1 MAGRASGGRAPDPD
15 SKATGSLRSQ
25 LAARGLELRFA
36 FLFPSHLP
44 GSLRMKLGPSID
56 KLVETLKRLPGI
68 GPRSAQRIAF
78 HLLQHDREA
87 AVALGEALLAAAASV
102 GHCAKC
108 NTLTELSVCETCSD
122 PRRDASLLCVVETP
136 ADQLMIEQSL
146 SYQGLYFVLLGRLSP
161 LDGVGPREIKMER
174 LLARAADGVV
184 GEVVVATS
192 FTPEG
197 DATAHYISELLRAR
211 DPDLAVTRL
220 ARGVPAGAE
229 LEYTDV
235 NTIAQ
240 AMLDRRSA

>member
-1 MAGRASGGRAPDPD
+1 
-15 SKATGSLRSQ
+15 
-25 LAARGLELRFA
+25 
-36 FLFPSHLP
+36 
-44 GSLRMKLGPSID
+44 MKLGPSID
-56 KLVETLKRLPGI
+56 KLVDALKRLPGV

-78 HLLQHDREA
+78 HLLQHDRDA
-87 AVALGEALLAAAASV
+87 AVALGEALLGAAAAV

-108 NTLTELSVCETCSD
+108 NTLTESEVCETCGD
-122 PRRDASLLCVVETP
+122 ARRDGSLLCVVESP

-146 SYQGLYFVLLGRLSP
+146 AYQGLYFVLLGRLSP
-161 LDGVGPREIKMER
+161 LDGVGPRELKMER

-184 GEVVVATS
+184 KEVVVATS

-197 DATAHYISELLRAR
+197 DATAHYIGELLRAR
-211 DPDLAVTRL
+211 DPHLVVSRL

-240 AMLDRRSA
+240 AMLDRRAA